1 MPAEIWTLGNDR
13 RESERSRIKKS
24 HRSLHRSPPSGNQQ
38 ASRGWGGT
46 SSSEGRCREG
56 VQGRASVLELSESH
70 MIMCFSMLFRLLFIS
85 VTVCVVRW
93 CVPCLNREM
102 NAIDRES
109 GYSNYRQ
116 CSAVCL
122 QLCSCS
128 FETWLSWSCFNSF
141 LLCLWIWTQNSAE
154 HFKNS
159 IFWWLHIN
167 QRNCVFIVLFAV
179 FRRVEKVDA
188 LAVVEVLLKSELKDV
203 RQARAFSTE
212 SFARADR
219 AFMLFFCGL
228 CNLV

>member
-1 MPAEIWTLGNDR
+1 
-13 RESERSRIKKS
+13 
-24 HRSLHRSPPSGNQQ
+24 
-38 ASRGWGGT
+38 
-46 SSSEGRCREG
+46 
-56 VQGRASVLELSESH
+56 
-70 MIMCFSMLFRLLFIS
+70 MLFRLLFIS

-167 QRNCVFIVLFAV
+167 QRNCVCLSYCLRCSEELKKLLRLLWLRCFSSQSWRTSDRPELSQLRVLHVQIVLSCCF
-179 FRRVEKVDA
+179 FVDCA
-188 LAVVEVLLKSELKDV
+188 
-203 RQARAFSTE
+203 TW
-212 SFARADR
+212 
-219 AFMLFFCGL
+219 
-228 CNLV
+228 CNVMWWSRTT